1 MVLDNRKRQILV
13 FSLMALAVIIDQVIK
28 IAVKTNMHLGEA
40 IYVCG
45 EWCQIR
51 FIENPGM
58 AFGLELF
65 SKFFLTSFRVIAV
78 GLLFYYLLKI
88 LKEGKQPFGYI
99 LCIAFILAGAMGNLI
114 DCLFYGEIFTDS
126 FGKVAEFVS
135 WGDGYASFMH
145 GKVVDMFYFPL
156 FTWPRWVPII
166 GGDIFFGPVFNFAD
180 ACVSCAMIAMLIYY
194 RNIILK

>member
-58 AFGLELF
+58 AFGMELF

-88 LKEGKQPFGYI
+88 LKDGKQPFGYI

>member
-58 AFGLELF
+58 AFGMELF

-145 GKVVDMFYFPL
+145 GKVVDMFSFPL

>member
-58 AFGLELF
+58 AFGMELF

-114 DCLFYGEIFTDS
+114 YCLFYGEIFTDS

>member
-13 FSLMALAVIIDQVIK
+13 FSLMVLAVIIDQVIK

-58 AFGLELF
+58 AFGMELF

-88 LKEGKQPFGYI
+88 LKEGKLPFGYI
-99 LCIAFILAGAMGNLI
+99 LCITFILAGAMGNLI

-126 FGKVAEFVS
+126 FGRVAEFVP

-166 GGDIFFGPVFNFAD
+166 GGDIFFDPVFNFAD

>member
-58 AFGLELF
+58 AFGMELF